1 MHKFRFKPVAA
12 VLFALGFSASNS
24 AYAICDGCVVGAVET
39 ANLSITM
46 AVNGV
51 TASVT
56 AMNTSLNTMLYQV
69 GTAVTQ
75 GSNKVANTVETSAR
89 VQREFDANLEKNRR
103 YEDARQR
110 YSVPDSICSESASG
124 GAAQVRNSVAA
135 IKASLRSG
143 GGSAASDSKV
153 AQALNSPAQ
162 TVEVDALRSASIHAS
177 YCDADD
183 YAAYGGAAA
192 CPQVS
197 ATMPGADKRMDSLTI
212 GAGPNGKTPDL
223 TFSKAQTDAAR
234 MYTQNSGRRSVGPQL
249 KKGQASTDAGSRY
262 VGLMNQ
268 FLAIISAATDP
279 QEQMIADSQPNE
291 ATKSLLAEARQSP
304 SAESYYQ
311 QTASDNAKSSGQMSA
326 REFEQFEVGRRYANT
341 EYQADLQKMEGDNLL
356 REQVRALS
364 LNNWL
369 MLEIKNELSR
379 SNVINGMHLASTAR
393 QEFEPMFT
401 SIYRDVSGSMGGSK

>member
-1 MHKFRFKPVAA
+1 
-12 VLFALGFSASNS
+12 
-24 AYAICDGCVVGAVET
+24 
-39 ANLSITM
+39 
-46 AVNGV
+46 
-51 TASVT
+51 
-56 AMNTSLNTMLYQV
+56 
-69 GTAVTQ
+69 
-75 GSNKVANTVETSAR
+75 
-89 VQREFDANLEKNRR
+89 
-103 YEDARQR
+103 
-110 YSVPDSICSESASG
+110 
-124 GAAQVRNSVAA
+124 
-135 IKASLRSG
+135 
-143 GGSAASDSKV
+143 
-153 AQALNSPAQ
+153 
-162 TVEVDALRSASIHAS
+162 
-177 YCDADD
+177 
-183 YAAYGGAAA
+183 
-192 CPQVS
+192 
-197 ATMPGADKRMDSLTI
+197 
-212 GAGPNGKTPDL
+212 
-223 TFSKAQTDAAR
+223 
-234 MYTQNSGRRSVGPQL
+234 MYTQNSGRRSIGPQL

-364 LNNWL
+364 LNNGL

-401 SIYRDVSGSMGGSK
+401 SIYRDVSGGMGGSK